1 MFPTARSAV
10 IVADDPALAE
20 PLADRYATV
29 IAEAARE
36 CGAKTVLGTSSTF
49 SKDVLPR
56 AAALLDAPMVTD
68 VVAIEEMNGS
78 IAYRRPINA
87 GSMFA
92 TVKVEG
98 DRRVLTVRATA
109 FEPPAA
115 DAAPCPIERFDFDAA
130 SLPNG
135 MQFISREERKSDRPD
150 LTEAR
155 VVVSGGRPLKDK
167 ETFERLVG
175 GLADAL
181 GGAIG
186 ATRAAVDAG
195 MAPNDYQIGQTG
207 KVVAPELYIALG
219 ISGAIQHLAG
229 IKDSRII
236 VAINKDPDA
245 PIFQMATYALV
256 GDLHQIVPQLH
267 RIDPASQS
275 RNAMTDM
282 NNATREVFGN
292 IAPWMRVVFFIM
304 IAASIAVLAWQ
315 VAARVWLWRK
325 GQRGGFER
333 DWRVWSRRLV
343 EYALAQK
350 RVHRKSLG
358 ALLHLLLF
366 SGFVVLTIGT
376 TLLAI
381 AYDGPYDFH
390 HGWYYLIYE
399 LTMDVFGVAFII
411 GCLLAM
417 YRRAFRRKPS
427 LGHNWRDWWLLGCFF
442 RSVSPG
448 SRWKHFG
455 FITPRCSRIWRTGRS
470 SAG

>member
-1 MFPTARSAV
+1 
-10 IVADDPALAE
+10 
-20 PLADRYATV
+20 
-29 IAEAARE
+29 
-36 CGAKTVLGTSSTF
+36 
-49 SKDVLPR
+49 
-56 AAALLDAPMVTD
+56 MVTD
-68 VVAIEEMNGS
+68 VLAIEEKNGS
-78 IAYRRPINA
+78 ISYRRPINA

-109 FEPPAA
+109 FEAPAA

-135 MQFISREERKSDRPD
+135 MQFISREQRMSDRPD

-256 GDLHQIVPQLH
+256 GDLYQIVPQLIESIRRGWACKRSSMSH
-267 RIDPASQS
+267 LANDLRSPL
-275 RNAMTDM
+275 

-304 IAASIAVLAWQ
+304 IAASIGVASLWQ
-315 VAARVWLWRK
+315 VAGPGVSGSGVKVSGADLSVT
-325 GQRGGFER
+325 GGCGF
-333 DWRVWSRRLV
+333 SGSSI
-343 EYALAQK
+343 YALAQK
-350 RVHRKSLG
+350 RVHRKVARRFPPPAAIQWLCRANDRHDAIG
-358 ALLHLLLF
+358 DRLRWAVLLSPRL
-366 SGFVVLTIGT
+366 VLPD
-376 TLLAI
+376 L
-381 AYDGPYDFH
+381 
-390 HGWYYLIYE
+390 
-399 LTMDVFGVAFII
+399 
-411 GCLLAM
+411 
-417 YRRAFRRKPS
+417 
-427 LGHNWRDWWLLGCFF
+427 
-442 RSVSPG
+442 
-448 SRWKHFG
+448 
-455 FITPRCSRIWRTGRS
+455 
-470 SAG
+470 

>member
-1 MFPTARSAV
+1 LHAITLARQLGGEYELLVLGHGLDGIAASLASYGASALV
-10 IVADDPALAE
+10 VADDPALTE

-29 IAEAARE
+29 IAEAARKR
-36 CGAKTVLGTSSTF
+36 GAKTILGTSSTF

-68 VVAIEEMNGS
+68 VLAIEEKAGS
-78 IAYRRPINA
+78 ISYRRPINA

-92 TVKVEG
+92 MVKVDG

-109 FEPPAA
+109 FEAPALE
-115 DAAPCPIERFDFDAA
+115 AAACPINRFDFDAA

-135 MQFISREERKSDRPD
+135 IQFISREERKSDRPD

-207 KVVAPELYIALG
+207 KVIAPELYIALG

-245 PIFQMATYALV
+245 PIFQMATYGLV
-256 GDLHQIVPQLH
+256 GDLHQIVPQL
-267 RIDPASQS
+267 I
-275 RNAMTDM
+275 
-282 NNATREVFGN
+282 E
-292 IAPWMRVVFFIM
+292 
-304 IAASIAVLAWQ
+304 SI
-315 VAARVWLWRK
+315 
-325 GQRGGFER
+325 G
-333 DWRVWSRRLV
+333 
-343 EYALAQK
+343 
-350 RVHRKSLG
+350 
-358 ALLHLLLF
+358 
-366 SGFVVLTIGT
+366 
-376 TLLAI
+376 
-381 AYDGPYDFH
+381 
-390 HGWYYLIYE
+390 
-399 LTMDVFGVAFII
+399 
-411 GCLLAM
+411 
-417 YRRAFRRKPS
+417 RA
-427 LGHNWRDWWLLGCFF
+427 
-442 RSVSPG
+442 
-448 SRWKHFG
+448 
-455 FITPRCSRIWRTGRS
+455 
-470 SAG
+470 